1 MQEVRKMK
9 ARNKIS
15 KEDTRELE
23 DRIVYL
29 QELVDESKDKTGII
43 EDYIEEIEK
52 LEDEINDIIEYACGV

>member
-1 MQEVRKMK
+1 MK